1 MFKNLKTSDRI
12 SASFSLF
19 TLAALFLLLVS
30 INITYFFIWYE
41 DQKQQSL
48 QSMTTDYDAIW
59 IIGNSES
66 FKSHILTKDTIIIP
80 DDRSELICSE
90 GIANRLHGNEEAIE
104 KLRNSLF
111 YRENGKIFFIFSKY
125 YEGLGEVKIL
135 FDTTDYIK
143 SQLIIIKI
151 SLVLMLLFA
160 IAVYFL
166 WKMVSRRALRWL
178 ISIASQAQDNNL
190 EDKLQKIS
198 VKWPKDDEI
207 KILANTINR
216 AFKKINTQTWNL
228 KQFIT
233 DVSHEFK
240 TPLMWINSK
249 IDLYNKKCEKW
260 TCSPNELQDLLL
272 WIKTST
278 KKLNTLLETLFLF
291 SRMQDGITD
300 FKKKKTELWKYIQD
314 ETESVLS
321 SYTDKNIEIIY
332 DIKKD
337 ILVDIETSTFAM
349 LLDNLLTNA
358 IKFSDKNPKIKV
370 GLNKKSFWIQDS
382 WVWINKKDITKIWD
396 KFYRNDLGKEGFWV
410 GLFIVKRIID
420 LYGWKIEVESKKWSG
435 SKFEVFFK

>member
-1 MFKNLKTSDRI
+1 
-12 SASFSLF
+12 
-19 TLAALFLLLVS
+19 
-30 INITYFFIWYE
+30 
-41 DQKQQSL
+41 
-48 QSMTTDYDAIW
+48 MTTDYDAIW